1 MLSTTEETLR
11 QEFSRFKP
19 GSVERVKKLTDYAFV
34 HYRCRDDAIAALGL
48 MNGAQIDGAN
58 VEVMLAK
65 PAGIKDWSVVTRRY
79 GSRGYL
85 RNANAGDAGGRG
97 GTFFQQRSNG
107 RMAEAVDRDTP
118 LRSVS
123 LPTHLGSPVYSAAA
137 GEEELQCVCVRLMIN
152 RVSIIS
158 IGP

>member
-19 GSVERVKKLTDYAFV
+19 GSVERVRKLTDYAFV
-34 HYRCRDDAIAALGL
+34 HYRCRDDAIAALSL
-48 MNGAQIDGAN
+48 MNGAQIDGAD

-65 PAGIKDWSVVTRRY
+65 PARMKDWSVDSRRY

-85 RNANAGDAGGRG
+85 RNPKAGDAGGG
-97 GTFFQQRSNG
+97 AGTVFLQRSNG
-107 RMAEAVDRDTP
+107 GTAGSVDRGTP

-123 LPTHLGSPVYSAAA
+123 LPTRLGSPVYSAAA
-137 GEEELQCVCVRLMIN
+137 GEEALQCVCD
-152 RVSIIS
+152 
-158 IGP
+158 